1 MHVLDV
7 ADLCV
12 AFPAGDRLNTVVDR
26 VGFRV
31 APRETLAIVG
41 ESGSGK
47 SVTAL
52 AIMRLLPPAARVD
65 GRVSLAGRDLLAL
78 PEAQMEGLRG
88 REMAMIFQEPMTS
101 LNPVMTIGAQLRETL
116 RRHQG
121 LAAGAADAEA
131 LRLLDRVRIPAA
143 RARLAEHPH
152 RLSGGMLQRS
162 MIAIALAGRPRLL
175 IADEPTTALDVT
187 VQAQILALLR
197 EIQDQDGMAVLF
209 ITHDM
214 GVVAETADR
223 VVVMRRARVVEDGE
237 AADVFARPR
246 DAYTRALLAAVP
258 RLGSM
263 RGRERPEPFRA
274 ADPAEAA
281 PSASMV
287 PRTPHPDPAE
297 RVVLRVDRL
306 VTRFDM
312 RGGLLGRVRA
322 RVHAVEGV
330 SFDLRAGETLALV
343 GESGCGKSTIGR
355 SILRIARPTSGSI
368 VVDGIDVLALSGEAL
383 RRHRRRMQMIFQ
395 DPMSSLNPRMR
406 AGEILA
412 EPLLAH
418 GLATPD
424 EARAR
429 AVALLGRV
437 GLDAAM
443 LSRFPHQFSGG
454 QKQRLCIARA
464 LALDPALIVADEAVS
479 ALDVSIK
486 AQVVD
491 LMLELQAALGIA
503 YLFISH
509 DMSVV
514 ERIAHRV
521 AVMRLGEIVEIGPRA
536 AVFDD
541 PRHPYTRRLLAA
553 VPVPD
558 PSRRRARAAI
568 EDGELPSP
576 LRAPSYVPPARRY
589 EQVAP
594 GHLVLDDAAA

>member
-1 MHVLDV
+1 LHVLDV

>member
-1 MHVLDV
+1 LHVLDV

-395 DPMSSLNPRMR
+395 DPLSSLNPRMR

>member
-12 AFPAGDRLNTVVDR
+12 AFPGGGRWNTVVDG
-26 VGFRV
+26 VGFHV

-52 AIMRLLPPAARVD
+52 AAMRLLPTAARVA

-78 PEAQMEGLRG
+78 PEAEMEGLRG

-162 MIAIALAGRPRLL
+162 MIAMALAGRPRLL

-223 VVVMRRARVVEDGE
+223 VVVMRRARVVEDGH

-246 DAYTRALLAAVP
+246 EAYTRALLAAVP

-263 RGRERPEPFRA
+263 KGRERPEPFRA
-274 ADPAEAA
+274 ADAQEAA
-281 PSASMV
+281 PAATV
-287 PRTPHPDPAE
+287 PRARHPDPAE

-368 VVDGIDVLALSGEAL
+368 VVDGVDVLALSGEAL

-418 GLATPD
+418 GLATPA
-424 EARAR
+424 E
-429 AVALLGRV
+429 
-437 GLDAAM
+437 
-443 LSRFPHQFSGG
+443 
-454 QKQRLCIARA
+454 ARA

-558 PSRRRARAAI
+558 PARRRARAAI

>member
-355 SILRIARPTSGSI
+355 SILRIAMPTSGSI
-368 VVDGIDVLALSGEAL
+368 AVDGFDVLALSGEAL

-558 PSRRRARAAI
+558 PSCRRARAAI